1 MSDTASPSHGLRP
14 VVPALIVGIFAVAAL
29 ALGASWGD
37 KTIMGMG
44 VVGVLFAAALHRA
57 GGVSSFLKIFLG
69 IFAVEYVV
77 FGAALLLVKG
87 GVWPEGLKDYGPPPS
102 LPVTVGIFGL
112 LVFSM
117 SFVPVIRTIMRIA
130 DRYFDTQE
138 IGVARIWP
146 IGTVRMKESTLA
158 RLAVVFLVVVNQAQV
173 AINVRLSFFN
183 RDWFNAIQEKN
194 EPLFWSLLYTVFL
207 FWAAIFIVSAIVEF
221 VVKSGLTIRWRQYL
235 TNRYTGEWLGDGTHY
250 RMAFGG
256 NEADNPDQRIAVD
269 IDRFVDQTYG
279 FSITLLATVS
289 SLVSFSIILWTI
301 SSAFTIPGTDIVIP
315 GLLFWVAL
323 IYAGVGTLITHWI
336 GRSLVGLNFAQQRY
350 EADFRF
356 SLARLREYGEQVA
369 LLDGE
374 KAERQI
380 VMGRFGNVIGN
391 FWQIVNLRKRLM
403 AFTASYGQISP
414 IIPYVI
420 AAPFY
425 FLGKVQLG
433 TLTQTAGAFGRVE
446 GALNFFVDYYVTL
459 ADYKSVIDRLTTFN
473 DAIERARA
481 LGRKP
486 PHIAISQG
494 ARDDV
499 TVEDLT
505 LGLPDGRTIVH
516 VDRLDLR
523 KGETALLTG
532 PSGSGKSTLL
542 RAISGIW
549 PFGDGRIG
557 VPHGASVMLLPQRP
571 YLPLGTLRGAVT
583 YPGVAGAYPDSAI
596 REALAAARLPDL
608 VDRLDHEDAWSA
620 RLSGGEQQRLAVAR
634 ALLAKPDWLF
644 LDEATSA
651 LDEFTEAAL
660 YKMLAERLPGTTLVS
675 IGHRST
681 LLAMHARHLEM
692 QPRPDGTF
700 APGEAAA
707 RATA

>member
-1 MSDTASPSHGLRP
+1 MSDTPARASGPMP
-14 VVPALIVGIFAVAAL
+14 VIPALVVLAFALLAG

-37 KTIMGMG
+37 KMIIGMG
-44 VVGVLFAAALHRA
+44 VVGVLFAGALYRSA
-57 GGVSSFLKIFLG
+57 PVSSFLRIFLG
-69 IFAVEYVV
+69 IFAVEYVA
-77 FGAALLLVKG
+77 FGAALLLVKAKL
-87 GVWPEGLKDYGPPPS
+87 WPEALADFSPPAS

-112 LVFSM
+112 LVFAISH
-117 SFVPVIRTIMRIA
+117 VPVIRTIMRIA
-130 DRYFDTQE
+130 DRYFDTPE

-146 IGTVRMKESTLA
+146 FGTVRMREATLA
-158 RLAVVFLVVVNQAQV
+158 RMAVVFLVVVNQAQV

-194 EPLFWSLLYTVFL
+194 ADLFWSLLYTVFL
-207 FWAAIFIVSAIVEF
+207 FWAAIYIASAIIEF
-221 VVKSGLTIRWRQYL
+221 VVKSGLTIRWRQWL
-235 TNRYTGEWLGDGTHY
+235 TDRYAGEWLGDGTHY
-250 RMAFGG
+250 RMALGG
-256 NEADNPDQRIAVD
+256 NDTDNPDQRIAVD
-269 IDRFVDQTYG
+269 IDRFVESTYG

-289 SLVSFSIILWTI
+289 SLVSFSIILWNI
-301 SSAFTIPGTDIVIP
+301 SSAFTIPGTEIVVP
-315 GLLFWVAL
+315 GLLFWTAL
-323 IYAGVGTLITHWI
+323 VYAGVGTLITHWI

-391 FWQIVNLRKRLM
+391 FWQIVNLRKKLM

-446 GALNFFVDYYVTL
+446 GALNFFVDYYVSL

-473 DAIERARA
+473 DAIDRARA
-481 LGRKP
+481 LGQTP
-486 PHIAISQG
+486 PRIAIDQAAQDGVGVERLSLSLPG
-494 ARDDV
+494 GRRIVDV
-499 TVEDLT
+499 EALE
-505 LGLPDGRTIVH
+505 
-516 VDRLDLR
+516 LR
-523 KGETALLTG
+523 RGESALITG

-542 RAISGIW
+542 RAIAGIW
-549 PFGDGRIG
+549 PFGEGHIR
-557 VPHGASVMLLPQRP
+557 VPRGASVMLLPQRP
-571 YLPLGTLRGAVT
+571 YLPLGSLRGAVT
-583 YPGVAGAYPDSAI
+583 YPGVAGSYSDDQI

-608 VDRLDHEDAWSA
+608 VDRLDQEDAWSA
-620 RLSGGEQQRLAVAR
+620 RLSGGEQQRVAIAR

-660 YKMLAERLPGTTLVS
+660 YRMLAERLPGTTIVS

-681 LLAMHARHLEM
+681 LLGMHARHLEM

-700 APGEAAA
+700 GPADAAA